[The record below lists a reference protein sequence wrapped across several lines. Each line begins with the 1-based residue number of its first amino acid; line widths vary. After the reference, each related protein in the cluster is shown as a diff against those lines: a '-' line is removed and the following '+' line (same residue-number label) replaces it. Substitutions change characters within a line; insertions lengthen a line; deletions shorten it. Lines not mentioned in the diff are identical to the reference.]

1 MLALVYVRLI
11 GFTAGTLLHLFW
23 LVVILGYRRPRT
35 FEKVF
40 FFLALSLFLFYSG
53 SLLALNAEIYYSQ
66 PPAALVTFA
75 ATLLG
80 AGLCLLPPLLV
91 YLHAEYAEVRGLI
104 RHRDAKRLLIW
115 TMFIPTAYFGLR
127 VYPLLAAGGNF
138 DFLLPGNELGVGY
151 GVWFAASMVVSL
163 GWEYQF
169 ARQASDKHQQW
180 FHRGMVG
187 FFAIATG
194 LVLYLHVLGG
204 PRQKDIAD
212 VLGTVVLLLGLL
224 PGALLIYAALRF
236 NFLQIGRQKNLV
248 YAVSAT
254 FLALLYLSAVRRVGT
269 WLEPVLPP
277 EATAAIL
284 LFVLVV
290 FFEPLQRVLGRA
302 LKQSLQE
309 EVDRLQRLTGEIQQE
324 ARQGDLER
332 LVRFVERRVR
342 EEFELAD
349 ARMELWDTAKAGGS
363 QGTSLGPKGTRRL
376 EGRLPANSFALR
388 QDEGL
393 LGVLHTTPHGAFLS
407 GEARAAL
414 EFLSEQLPAMI
425 GLCRLIEEKLK
436 LERELAERERLALV
450 GQMAASISH
459 NLKNPLGAM
468 KTILQV
474 QLENPD
480 LPQSARTDCEL
491 VLAEIERLNAKLHQ
505 LLRFSRPAVRPG
517 SAAPRVDLR
526 MAAEQAVGV
535 LRHEAEHRGTAVAF
549 QAEEEELSVCASAE
563 GLNDILTNLLVNA
576 MEALG
581 HEGHIW
587 IRVRSQ
593 GGWAVLEVEDDGPGI
608 PAALRERI
616 LKPFFTTKPQGTGLG
631 LAIVARRVS
640 EMQGRLEWQSP
651 TATGRGVLFTIRL
664 PVVASKVEGKTS
676 LAREAV

>member
-1 MLALVYVRLI
+1 MSALLYLRLI

-23 LVVILGYRRPRT
+23 LVVMVGYRRPRN

-40 FFLALSLFLFYSG
+40 FFLALALFLFYSG
-53 SLLALNAEIYYSQ
+53 SLLALNAEIYYTR

-75 ATLLG
+75 VTLLS
-80 AGLCLLPPLLV
+80 AGLCFLPPLLV
-91 YLHAEYAEVRGLI
+91 YLHAEYAETRGLI
-104 RHRDAKRLLIW
+104 RHPDAKRLLIW
-115 TMFIPTAYFGLR
+115 TMFIPVAYFGLR

-138 DFLLPGNELGVGY
+138 DFLLPGNQLGVGY
-151 GVWFAASMVVSL
+151 GLWFAVSMAISL

-169 ARQASDKHQQW
+169 ARRAPDKQQRW
-180 FHRGMVG
+180 FHRAMVG
-187 FFAIATG
+187 FFAIGAS
-194 LVLYLHVLGG
+194 LIFYLHVLGG
-204 PRQKDIAD
+204 PRRAEIAD
-212 VLGTVVLLLGLL
+212 VLGTVVMLLALV
-224 PGALLIYAALRF
+224 PGALLIYAVLRF

-290 FFEPLQRVLGRA
+290 FFEPLQRWLGRA

-309 EVDRLQRLTGEIQQE
+309 EVDRLQRLTSEIQQE

-332 LVRFVERRVR
+332 LRGFVERRVR

-349 ARMELWDTAKAGGS
+349 TKMELRDASESEGIRPAARSAKA
-363 QGTSLGPKGTRRL
+363 TRRAAWL
-376 EGRLPANSFALR
+376 LTPNSFALR
-388 QDEGL
+388 QDDEI

-480 LPQSARTDCEL
+480 LPRSVRPDCEL
-491 VLAEIERLNAKLHQ
+491 VLAEIDRLNGKLQQ

-517 SAAPRVDLR
+517 SAAPRIDLR
-526 MAAEQAVGV
+526 AATAQATGV
-535 LRHEAEHRGTAVAF
+535 LRHEAERRGITLAYE
-549 QAEEEELSVCASAE
+549 AEDGELAVCASAE
-563 GLNDILTNLLVNA
+563 GLNDVLTNLLVNA

-581 HEGHIW
+581 HDGQVW
-587 IRVRSQ
+587 LRLRRQ
-593 GGWAVLEVEDDGPGI
+593 GGSAVLEVEDDGPGI
-608 PAALRERI
+608 PHGLRERI

-640 EMQGRLEWQSP
+640 EMQGQLEWQSP
-651 TATGRGVLFTIRL
+651 TRTGCGALFTIRL
-664 PVVASKVEGKTS
+664 PLATGEVEAKS
-676 LAREAV
+676 RAAQEAV